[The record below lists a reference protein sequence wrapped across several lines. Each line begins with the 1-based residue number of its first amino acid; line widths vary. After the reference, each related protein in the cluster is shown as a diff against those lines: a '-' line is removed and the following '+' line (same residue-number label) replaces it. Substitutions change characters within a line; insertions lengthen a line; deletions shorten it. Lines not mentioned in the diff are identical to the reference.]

1 MEGLG
6 ETFSDFIFLSFS
18 KDENNSDF
26 KMKFLC
32 FFLFFLCFL
41 IFSSLLL
48 NCSSLLNTEFESNE

>member
-48 NCSSLLNTEFESNE
+48 NCSS